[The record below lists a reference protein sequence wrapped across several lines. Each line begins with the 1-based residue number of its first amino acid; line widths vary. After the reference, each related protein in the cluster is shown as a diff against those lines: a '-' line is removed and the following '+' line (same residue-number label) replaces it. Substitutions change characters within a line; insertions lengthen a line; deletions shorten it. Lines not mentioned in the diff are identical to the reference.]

1 MPFSLSPT
9 SVLRDPRGV
18 ALLLAATLT
27 TMANATISP
36 ALAGLEMRFADHP
49 QVELL
54 TRLLVP
60 APSISVVLFAPFV
73 GILADKFGRRVLL
86 LAGVILFVLSGLA
99 GVVLP
104 DLNSIF
110 ASRLMMGV
118 AVALIMTAQTAL
130 IGDYFE
136 GDQRQQLMGLQISAR
151 NFGGF
156 VAIFLAGLLASIAPQ
171 YAFLLYGMAAFFL
184 PLMWRVITDP
194 QRLSAGQHAANA
206 AAMPTPV
213 SGWQWVLFGMI
224 LLQLL
229 TSMFFFVMPTQLPF
243 FLQSLGLDAA
253 LATGNALGALTIS
266 GGIAALLYARL
277 HKKIGA
283 AGTLGL
289 GYLFMGSGFL
299 VLAFSQSFWLAVVGA
314 IFVGWGFASVMPNF
328 VAIALK
334 VTPAQHRG
342 RAGGFL
348 TMSVFLGQIISPFA
362 SMAIIDEIGFS
373 GLYGLLALILATF
386 AVVSVTRAVLSRKGK
401 VALAN

>member
-1 MPFSLSPT
+1 MPFSLSSN
-9 SVLRDPRGV
+9 SVLRDPRGI

-54 TRLLVP
+54 TRMLVP
-60 APSISVVLFAPFV
+60 APSISVVLCAPFIGV
-73 GILADKFGRRVLL
+73 LADKLGRRVLL
-86 LAGVILFVLSGLA
+86 LSGVILFVLSGLA

-110 ASRLMMGV
+110 ASRLLMGV

-156 VAIFLAGLLASIAPQ
+156 VAIFVAGLLAAFSPQ
-171 YAFLLYGMAAFFL
+171 YAFLLYGLAAFFL
-184 PLMWRVITDP
+184 PLMWRVIRDP
-194 QRLSAGQHAANA
+194 QRFVETQTAASNQSVQAGKA
-206 AAMPTPV
+206 
-213 SGWQWVLFGMI
+213 GWQLILFGMI
-224 LLQLL
+224 FLQML
-229 TSMFFFVMPTQLPF
+229 TSMMFFVMPTQLPF

-253 LATGNALGALTIS
+253 LATGNALGALTIA

-277 HKKIGA
+277 HKQIGA
-283 AGTLGL
+283 AGILGL
-289 GYLFMGSGFL
+289 GYVFMSTGFL
-299 VLAFSQSFWLAVVGA
+299 ILALATSFWPVLAGA
-314 IFVGWGFASVMPNF
+314 ILVGWGLATVMPNF
-328 VAIALK
+328 VSIALK

-348 TMSVFLGQIISPFA
+348 TMSVFLGQVVSPFA
-362 SMAIIDEIGFS
+362 SMAIIDQIGFS
-373 GLYGLLALILATF
+373 GLYGLLAISLAVF
-386 AVVSVTRAVLSRKGK
+386 AVVAVARALIAHTAK
-401 VALAN
+401 LAPAQ